1 MMTVVY
7 GFNTIEQRKA
17 LWDGL
22 NGIAQGINSPW
33 LVCGDFNAL
42 QYSDD
47 RLMGTPVSYA
57 EIQGLSERVHDL
69 LLNELNWRGEYYTQ
83 TNQQHGDDRICSR
96 LDRAFGNYGLMM
108 QWGQVTTEY
117 DAHGISDHAPMIL
130 NLYSNQWSKPFY
142 IF

>member
-42 QYSDD
+42 
-47 RLMGTPVSYA
+47 
-57 EIQGLSERVHDL
+57 
-69 LLNELNWRGEYYTQ
+69 
-83 TNQQHGDDRICSR
+83 
-96 LDRAFGNYGLMM
+96 
-108 QWGQVTTEY
+108 
-117 DAHGISDHAPMIL
+117 
-130 NLYSNQWSKPFY
+130 
-142 IF
+142 